1 VIEDTTS
8 QTVKYHRCGGA
19 DDAETDADADV
30 DNDTDTETYK
40 NSNDLS
46 AKN

>member
-1 VIEDTTS
+1 VIEDTPS

-19 DDAETDADADV
+19 DDAETDADV